1 MMAKNSEFEEEMRKS
16 DTAAYRAGLADEPG
30 TESTAA
36 FMKRTGT
43 KSNRPKAT
51 VGGPKIVTKDQMKKE
66 GFDNLR
72 DYLKSKRKHVG
83 IILHLRLKTPFC
95 DWCSWHSN

>member
-43 KSNRPKAT
+43 KANRPKQRLA
-51 VGGPKIVTKDQMKKE
+51 VLECQLKRVKKT
-66 GFDNLR
+66 GLSF
-72 DYLKSKRKHVG
+72 V
-83 IILHLRLKTPFC
+83 IIK
-95 DWCSWHSN
+95 

>member
-1 MMAKNSEFEEEMRKS
+1 MMAYEDTEDYKNLMKAQARE
-16 DTAAYRAGLADEPG
+16 DADANEPG

-43 KSNRPKAT
+43 KANRPKAT
-51 VGGPKIVTKDQMKKE
+51 VGGPKIVTKEQMKKA

-72 DYLKSKRKHVG
+72 DYLNAQKGS
-83 IILHLRLKTPFC
+83 
-95 DWCSWHSN
+95 

>member
-1 MMAKNSEFEEEMRKS
+1 MRKS

-43 KSNRPKAT
+43 KANRPKAT
-51 VGGPKIVTKDQMKKE
+51 VGGPKIVTKEQMKKE

-72 DYLKSKRKHVG
+72 DYLNFKQKKTRRKDSTDTNTDIITGASKR
-83 IILHLRLKTPFC
+83 RA
-95 DWCSWHSN
+95 

>member
-43 KSNRPKAT
+43 KANRPKARLA
-51 VGGPKIVTKDQMKKE
+51 VLRLSCKKE
-66 GFDNLR
+66 FEHLR
-72 DYLKSKRKHVG
+72 DFSL
-83 IILHLRLKTPFC
+83 
-95 DWCSWHSN
+95 

>member
-72 DYLKSKRKHVG
+72 DYLNFKQK
-83 IILHLRLKTPFC
+83 KTRRDRFC
-95 DWCSWHSN
+95 I

>member
-43 KSNRPKAT
+43 KANRPKAT
-51 VGGPKIVTKDQMKKE
+51 VGGP
-66 GFDNLR
+66 R
-72 DYLKSKRKHVG
+72 DCQLKSKMLEASG
-83 IILHLRLKTPFC
+83 LTILRDL
-95 DWCSWHSN
+95 SQI